1 MNPKR
6 LTLAFLAVFAGLFG
20 TDYLIHSVWLKS
32 DYDQASYYL
41 WRPEP
46 ELIDRL
52 LWALGGQLLTAA
64 AFVILWAAL
73 LAPGNLRRAC
83 LFGLFVGLF
92 KHSDIAVTYA
102 LQPFPFGLAAKW
114 FLASVIQSVLM
125 GLLVFWIYRP
135 ATAMPPERLKTLQRR
150 WLGGVFVVILILA
163 GFAWYHTGT
172 PQRKI
177 PATAAWMQPLD
188 TT

>member
-1 MNPKR
+1 M
-6 LTLAFLAVFAGLFG
+6 
-20 TDYLIHSVWLKS
+20 
-32 DYDQASYYL
+32 
-41 WRPEP
+41 
-46 ELIDRL
+46 
-52 LWALGGQLLTAA
+52 
-64 AFVILWAAL
+64 
-73 LAPGNLRRAC
+73 
-83 LFGLFVGLF
+83 F

-177 PATAAWMQPLD
+177 HATAAWMQPLD